1 MRDGKTNYYYFF
13 TYKIKI
19 TIMFYENLFYFDIE
33 TVGQYKDIESLRE
46 NDEKGY
52 DLFVKKF
59 KNNPWM
65 SERHQDIG
73 NAYLE
78 YSPIF
83 SSFGKIVC
91 ISFGYFHNKND
102 QGYTVMSIYGDD
114 EEKIVKEFNT
124 LLYKVGQKNMLLSGY
139 RITSFDIPWV
149 LHKLHKYDITPSK
162 IIDIYGLKP
171 WEMRFID
178 LADEWKQKFKY
189 YNTFDEVCYELGV
202 ESPKDDIDGS
212 MVHSTY
218 WYQNDLDRIK
228 TYCEKDVYSSMLVG
242 KKILSH
248 KL

>member
-91 ISFGYFHNKND
+91 ISFGW
-102 QGYTVMSIYGDD
+102 I
-114 EEKIVKEFNT
+114 
-124 LLYKVGQKNMLLSGY
+124 
-139 RITSFDIPWV
+139 
-149 LHKLHKYDITPSK
+149 
-162 IIDIYGLKP
+162 
-171 WEMRFID
+171 
-178 LADEWKQKFKY
+178 
-189 YNTFDEVCYELGV
+189 
-202 ESPKDDIDGS
+202 
-212 MVHSTY
+212 
-218 WYQNDLDRIK
+218 
-228 TYCEKDVYSSMLVG
+228 
-242 KKILSH
+242 
-248 KL
+248 